1 MNTLNFSENIIKLRH
16 QKKVTQE
23 QLANFIGVT
32 KASVSKWE
40 TKQSL
45 PDVLLLPQLAAYFG
59 VTIDELLGYE
69 LQLSKAQIE
78 KFYGDFA
85 ADFAEKPFEE
95 VMERSRGFVKK
106 YYSCYPFLFR
116 MCCLW
121 LNHFMLA
128 DTTVRQMEVLA
139 EISELCCHIIS
150 NCKEIVT
157 CNDAVMLKAV
167 VDLQLGK
174 PQEVIEVLEEVL
186 KPGQFF
192 GQSEAV
198 LTQAYQLVG
207 ENEKANSFTQINMY
221 LHLLSLVGNSTQY
234 LTIHSMDLEIC
245 EETIGRVEKL
255 IETYDLEKL
264 HPNITAQFLY
274 QAAIVCCIHGKMEE
288 ALEKIKRYAVC
299 VVDLLDSVPLILHG
313 DSYFDAIDKWFEE
326 NALDVRA
333 PREKKVIF
341 DSVVQSLNHPVF
353 AVLENE
359 KEYQNIKK
367 VLVGKGEV
375 L

>member
-1 MNTLNFSENIIKLRH
+1 M
-16 QKKVTQE
+16 
-23 QLANFIGVT
+23 ANFIGVT

-69 LQLSKAQIE
+69 LQLSKVQIE
-78 KFYGDFA
+78 KVYEDFA
-85 ADFAEKPFEE
+85 VDFAEKPFEE
-95 VMERSRGFVKK
+95 VMEQSRKLVKK

-128 DTTVRQMEVLA
+128 DTQVRRA
-139 EISELCCHIIS
+139 EILTELSELCCRIIS
-150 NCKEIVT
+150 NCNEIST

-174 PQEVIEVLEEVL
+174 PQDVIESLEEML
-186 KPGQFF
+186 NPEHFT

-207 ENEKANSFTQINMY
+207 ESKKANSFTQINMY

-234 LTIHSMDLEIC
+234 LTIHSADFEIC

-255 IETYDLEKL
+255 IETYNLEKL
-264 HPNITAQFLY
+264 HPNVAAQFLY
-274 QAAIVCCIHGKMEE
+274 QASIVYCIHGKMGE
-288 ALEKIKRYAVC
+288 ALEKIKRYIVC

-313 DSYFDAIDKWFEE
+313 DLYFDAIDKWFEE
-326 NALDVRA
+326 NAMDVRA

-341 DSVVQSLNHPVF
+341 DSAVQSLNHPVF

-367 VLVGKGEV
+367 ILVKEGEG